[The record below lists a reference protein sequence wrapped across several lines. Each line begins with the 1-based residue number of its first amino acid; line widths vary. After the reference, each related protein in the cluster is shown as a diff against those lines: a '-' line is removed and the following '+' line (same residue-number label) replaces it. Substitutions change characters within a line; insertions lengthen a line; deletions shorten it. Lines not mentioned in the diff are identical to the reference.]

1 MTGILVYSEDLDL
14 QLQLLSKGRELSNNL
29 AAKLYA
35 LVIGSN
41 VEGHVAS
48 ALNYSDAVIIIENKS
63 LEHYDAELYKIGV
76 VAAVKRVNPDV
87 ILIGATKFGKELTAR
102 TAAAL
107 DAGCMTECI
116 SLNIDKEGNLLA
128 ERLIY
133 GGFSIALE
141 KSRRKPHIAVI
152 SKNIF
157 KRLEPSTKVA
167 EMLRLDIDLPKPRVQ
182 VLEKREKSKSDTG
195 LEEASIIVA
204 AGRGFKKKEDLDL
217 LRELSSILGSKIGC
231 TRPVSADNGWLDE
244 WIGISGKKIKPR
256 LYMAFG
262 ISGTIQHVA
271 GIRGSQIIVSVNQD
285 ESAGIFEI
293 SDYGVVGD
301 LYTILPA
308 LIEVLKRMKNIES

>member
-48 ALNYSDAVIIIENKS
+48 VLNYSDAVITIENKS
-63 LEHYDAELYKIGV
+63 LEHYDVELYKIGV
-76 VAAVKRVNPDV
+76 VEAVKRVNPDV
-87 ILIGATKFGKELTAR
+87 ILIGATKFGKELAAR

-133 GGFSIALE
+133 GGSSIALE

-167 EMLRLDIDLPKPRVQ
+167 EVLRLDTDHPKSKVQ
-182 VLEKREKSKSDTG
+182 ILEKREKSKSDTG

-231 TRPVSADNGWLDE
+231 TRPISADNGWLDE
-244 WIGISGKKIKPR
+244 WIGISGKKVKPR
-256 LYMAFG
+256 LYIAFG
-262 ISGTIQHVA
+262 ISGTIQHAA

-285 ESAGIFEI
+285 EAAGIFEI
-293 SDYGVVGD
+293 SDYGILGD

-308 LIEVLKRMKNIES
+308 LIKVLKKVKKTES